1 MTRGNFVLITNT
13 ANWMSIQFN
22 GDMYPSCNGKFV
34 YHMLESVETY
44 DDLAAA
50 ILKFDE
56 ERFGYADMH
65 DIDLA
70 PKSISDDINFSE
82 DYFAIYNSDYLY
94 IKNASDKKCT
104 IIAKNGAKQTIKP
117 GEIQVWD
124 FGRLVHPGAKDLE
137 LNDDEKKFV
146 YGSEPEGTSSKPEND
161 KNDIVYGDRSAEASL
176 DDRLQT
182 IFEKCDSLLEN
193 LPKGL
198 TDDKKEILPPVVVLW
213 SALKKYLEK

>member
-1 MTRGNFVLITNT
+1 MTRGNFILITNT

-44 DDLAAA
+44 DDLTAA
-50 ILKFDE
+50 ILKFDK

-94 IKNASDKKCT
+94 IKNASDKECT
-104 IIAKNGAKQTIKP
+104 IIAKNGMKQTIKP

-124 FGRLVHPGAKDLE
+124 FGCLVQPDAEDLE

-146 YGSEPEGTSSKPEND
+146 YGSETDDTSFND
-161 KNDIVYGDRSAEASL
+161 S
-176 DDRLQT
+176 LQT
-182 IFEKCDSLLEN
+182 IFEECDSLLEN

-198 TDDKKEILPPVVVLW
+198 TDDEKEILPPVVVLW